1 MSVPTRR
8 PLLVLPSISLT
19 IGVEIGVIHDS
30 YKCGPT
36 FPILS
41 TQHDQV
47 IQVFNHDGFPPRFFL
62 PAPLPVSGPA
72 SQPPPGTTGSDSGT
86 ASSAASQSMRLR
98 LASDSTSAEDRW
110 PPAKLTKT
118 RAAGTN
124 PRSSR
129 LAVPSRGRSLR
140 GGAAKS
146 EKTRP
151 GRTAAATIA

>member
-1 MSVPTRR
+1 MRAGG
-8 PLLVLPSISLT
+8 I
-19 IGVEIGVIHDS
+19 
-30 YKCGPT
+30 
-36 FPILS
+36 PILS
-41 TQHDQV
+41 TRHD
-47 IQVFNHDGFPPRFFL
+47 QVFNHDGFPRFL
-62 PAPLPVSGPA
+62 PVPPAASGPAA

-151 GRTAAATIA
+151 GRTAAATTA